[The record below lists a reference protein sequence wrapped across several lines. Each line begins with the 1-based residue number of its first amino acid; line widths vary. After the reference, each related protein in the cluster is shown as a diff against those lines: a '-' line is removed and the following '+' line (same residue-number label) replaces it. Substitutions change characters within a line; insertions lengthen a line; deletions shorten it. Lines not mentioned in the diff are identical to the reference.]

1 MHLERRNST
10 TEVFLVIVLHNNEFI
25 KSMSELYVHVY
36 IYIQTLIVTHIDT
49 YAYPFLTEKKK
60 NTKKGFFKSP
70 YMK

>member
-1 MHLERRNST
+1 MHLERRYST
-10 TEVFLVIVLHNNEFI
+10 TEIFLVIVLHNNEFI

-36 IYIQTLIVTHIDT
+36 IYIQTLIVTHIHMHT
-49 YAYPFLTEKKK
+49 LSSQKKK

>member
-60 NTKKGFFKSP
+60 KYKKRFF
-70 YMK
+70 